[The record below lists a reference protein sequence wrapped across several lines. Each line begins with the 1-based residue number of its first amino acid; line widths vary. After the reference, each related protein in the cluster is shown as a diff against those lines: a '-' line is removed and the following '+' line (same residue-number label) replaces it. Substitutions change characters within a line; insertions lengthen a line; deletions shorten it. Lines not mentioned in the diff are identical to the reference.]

1 MADTLVVFK
10 ALLRSEKILNVAV
23 LRDSKRLEQTEQ
35 SKTRSLWSWMTS
47 VILSRNEESVRLAPA
62 MQPGFQWLLAEE
74 IGFIH
79 TIKWKYTKY

>member
-62 MQPGFQWLLAEE
+62 MQPGFQWLQAEK